1 MHSGQKCIEYYFDN
15 NMDKDSIYNEVQK
28 NVNELKKIS
37 KIKDVEIKIEQNEWG
52 VNIAK
57 VNIMQKPS
65 YLKRMFQTFE
75 NRKNVDKK
83 DKIIKEK
90 NKKEKSISKSVREIN
105 IDFKKYI
112 ENKSFGK
119 YKETSKVYKP
129 I

>member
-28 NVNELKKIS
+28 NVNELKKVS

-105 IDFKKYI
+105 IDFKKYN